1 MNIRDKIK
9 AIKYARSSSLVR
21 FMIDLERMVS
31 NSNKGIQQKFRDEF
45 AKGCMVLT
53 INGIIGN
60 ITMDQYP
67 ELLEFI
73 EKYFGIKYTFTI

>member
-1 MNIRDKIK
+1 MNIREKLRR
-9 AIKYARSSSLVR
+9 IKYNRSSSLVK
-21 FMIDLERMVS
+21 FMIDLDRMVS
-31 NSNKGIQQKFRDEF
+31 NSNKGIQQRFRDDF
-45 AKGCMVLT
+45 ANGSMVLT

>member
-1 MNIRDKIK
+1 MDIREKIK

-21 FMIDLERMVS
+21 FMIDLDRMVS
-31 NSNKGIQQKFRDEF
+31 NSNKGIQQRFRDEF
-45 AKGCMVLT
+45 ANGSMVLT
-53 INGIIGN
+53 INGIVGN

-73 EKYFGIKYTFTI
+73 EKYFGKKYTFTI